1 MLEIKGIRFEV
12 EITRKRIKNMYLRVN
27 GDKLMVSAPYLM
39 PEWRIYRFLEEK
51 RDWIYKA
58 YEKSSQK
65 QKRSLIYREG
75 DVFYLYG
82 KPFKLIRINGKKN
95 VEIDDDTIVLTYK
108 EDSTEDIRFL
118 YKYLDKYLLKQ
129 AEVFFNQYQYIL
141 EDYGY
146 HQIPEISCRVM
157 SSKWGVCYTRKNKIV
172 ISSYLIHYPLDC
184 LEYIVLH
191 ELTHFIIPNHS
202 RRFYDIIERN
212 MPEYKTSQKKLKQ

>member
-1 MLEIKGIRFEV
+1 MLEIKGVRFEV
-12 EITRKRIKNMYLRVN
+12 EITCKRIKNMYLRVN
-27 GDKLMVSAPYLM
+27 GEKLMVSAPFLM

-51 RDWIYKA
+51 RDWIYRA
-58 YEKSSQK
+58 YEKSLQK
-65 QKRSLIYREG
+65 QKKSLIYKEG

-82 KPFKLIRINGKKN
+82 KPYKLIRKNGKKN
-95 VEIDDDTIVLTYK
+95 VEIDEDAIILTYK
-108 EDSTEDIRFL
+108 EDSTEDIRYL
-118 YKYLDKYLLKQ
+118 YKHLDKYLLKQ
-129 AEVFFNQYQYIL
+129 AEIFFNQYKYIL
-141 EDYGY
+141 DDYGY
-146 HQIPEISCRVM
+146 HQIPELNCRIM

-212 MPEYKTSQKKLKQ
+212 MPDYKTSQKKLK

>member
-1 MLEIKGIRFEV
+1 
-12 EITRKRIKNMYLRVN
+12 MYLRVN
-27 GDKLMVSAPYLM
+27 GEKLMVSAPFLM
-39 PEWRIYRFLEEK
+39 PEWRIYRFLEGK

-58 YEKSSQK
+58 YQKSLQK

-82 KPFKLIRINGKKN
+82 KPYKLIRKNGKKN
-95 VEIDDDTIVLTYK
+95 VEIDEDTIVLIYK

-129 AEVFFNQYQYIL
+129 AEVYYERYRSIL
-141 EDYGY
+141 DDYGY
-146 HQIPEISCRVM
+146 HQIPELSCRVM

-212 MPEYKTSQKKLKQ
+212 MPDYKTSLKKLK

>member
-1 MLEIKGIRFEV
+1 MLEIKGVRFEV

-27 GDKLMVSAPYLM
+27 GEKLSVSAPLLM
-39 PEWRIYRFLEEK
+39 PEWKIYRFLEEK
-51 RDWIYKA
+51 RDWIYRS
-58 YEKSSQK
+58 YEKSLQK

-82 KPFKLIRINGKKN
+82 KPYKLIRRNGKKN
-95 VEIDDDTIVLTYK
+95 VEIDDDTIILTYK
-108 EDSTEDIRFL
+108 EDSSEDIRYL

-129 AEVFFNQYQYIL
+129 AEICFEHYRYIL

-146 HQIPEISCRVM
+146 HQVPELSCRLM

-212 MPEYKTSQKKLKQ
+212 MPDYKTSLKKLK

>member
-1 MLEIKGIRFEV
+1 MLEIKGVRFEV

-27 GDKLMVSAPYLM
+27 GNRLTVSAPFLM

-51 RDWIYKA
+51 RDWIYRS
-58 YEKSSQK
+58 YEKSLQK

-75 DVFYLYG
+75 EVFYLYG
-82 KPFKLIRINGKKN
+82 KPYRLIRRNGKKN
-95 VEIDDDTIVLTYK
+95 VEIDEDAIILTYK
-108 EDSTEDIRFL
+108 EDSEEDIRFL
-118 YKYLDKYLLKQ
+118 YKYLDKNLLKQ
-129 AEVFFNQYQYIL
+129 AKIFFERYRFIL
-141 EDYGY
+141 DDYGY
-146 HQIPEISCRVM
+146 HQIPELSCRVM

-212 MPEYKTSQKKLKQ
+212 MPDYKTSLKKLK